1 LRAVGAALL
10 AFGAL
15 AVAGCG
21 TEGLATGASDPA
33 HGKELF
39 TQKCG
44 GCHTLREAGTNGSAP
59 QNPSSGPNLDEAFAA
74 PRMEGFDETT
84 IRETVR
90 HQIDYATPPM
100 PRNLV
105 DGSDADAVAAYVAL
119 VAGDPKASVGGGT
132 GGGGGGGGGGGDA
145 KSVFA
150 TNCGSCHTF
159 SDAGT
164 SGTVGPNLDQAKPGF
179 EEAFT
184 QIKNGGGGMPPFD
197 GRLTDEQIR
206 ALARYVS
213 GGSARR

>member
-1 LRAVGAALL
+1 LRAVGAVLL
-10 AFGAL
+10 ALGAL
-15 AVAGCG
+15 VVAGCG
-21 TEGLATGASDPA
+21 TDGLATGATDTGR
-33 HGKELF
+33 GKQLF
-39 TQKCG
+39 TEKCG
-44 GCHTLREAGTNGSAP
+44 GCHTLREAGTQGSTI
-59 QNPSSGPNLDEAFAA
+59 QNPSSGPNLDEAFASS
-74 PRMEGFDETT
+74 RMEGFDETT

-132 GGGGGGGGGGGDA
+132 GGGGGGGGGA
-145 KSVFA
+145 KAIFA

-164 SGTVGPNLDQAKPGF
+164 SGTVGPNLDETKPGF
-179 EEAFT
+179 KEAFT
-184 QIKNGGGGMPPFD
+184 QIKNGGGGMPPFG